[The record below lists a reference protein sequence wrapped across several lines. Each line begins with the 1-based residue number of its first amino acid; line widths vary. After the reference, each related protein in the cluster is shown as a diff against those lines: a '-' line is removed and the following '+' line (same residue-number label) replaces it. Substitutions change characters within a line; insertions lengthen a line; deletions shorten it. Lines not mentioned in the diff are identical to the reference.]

1 MAFMYVTTKSD
12 SAVGEGTHSIPI
24 LEPNRLSLI
33 RGNVDLANRIIT
45 DQFNSILSLE
55 DVTQIEVEISPDSD
69 DEEESDLITIYPR
82 E

>member
-12 SAVGEGTHSIPI
+12 SAVDEGTHSIPF